1 LSVNVFQQ
9 VPLQQL
15 LEDSA
20 PQSQEDDL
28 CNQLI
33 FSY

>member
-15 LEDSA
+15 LEDYA
-20 PQSQEDDL
+20 PQSQDDGL